1 MFRSYIDF
9 CGIHFCGGKVSPG
22 LILWSPDSLNYKLG
36 TTPTPLNRFILGHRS
51 QQMEPSFTEKPSL
64 KSEKMLFPVPLPLL
78 VSNTEKWQQPRSR
91 TPLDLNTPDTIFV
104 TIFHKGSFFRT
115 NVQIYET
122 WELGLACQ
130 GFYFCKVTGRVYFD
144 QLTSCHLNIEYCM
157 PLVEH
162 PSWKHFWRFALGLI
176 STALERVLPGPFH
189 FIAKKAFGLTLEAS
203 NRAMTIYFS
212 HNFQLQHCPIFDTIV
227 VICTLI
233 Q

>member
-1 MFRSYIDF
+1 MKRCYFRCCCHYCWCQILRNGNNREAERLLTWTLPTQYLSQFSTKGLFAGQYKYIKHGNLVWPARDF
-9 CGIHFCGGKVSPG
+9 NFV
-22 LILWSPDSLNYKLG
+22 
-36 TTPTPLNRFILGHRS
+36 
-51 QQMEPSFTEKPSL
+51 
-64 KSEKMLFPVPLPLL
+64 
-78 VSNTEKWQQPRSR
+78 KWQAQFNS
-91 TPLDLNTPDTIFV
+91 
-104 TIFHKGSFFRT
+104 
-115 NVQIYET
+115 
-122 WELGLACQ
+122 
-130 GFYFCKVTGRVYFD
+130 
-144 QLTSCHLNIEYCM
+144 TSCHLNIEYCM

-162 PSWKHFWRFALGLI
+162 PSWKQFWRFALGLI

>member
-1 MFRSYIDF
+1 MKRCYFRCRCHCWCQMLRNGNNQEAERLLTWTPRHNICHNFPQRVFFSGQMYKYMKHGSLVWPARDF
-9 CGIHFCGGKVSPG
+9 TFV
-22 LILWSPDSLNYKLG
+22 
-36 TTPTPLNRFILGHRS
+36 
-51 QQMEPSFTEKPSL
+51 
-64 KSEKMLFPVPLPLL
+64 
-78 VSNTEKWQQPRSR
+78 KWQAHC
-91 TPLDLNTPDTIFV
+91 T
-104 TIFHKGSFFRT
+104 
-115 NVQIYET
+115 
-122 WELGLACQ
+122 
-130 GFYFCKVTGRVYFD
+130 VYFD
-144 QLTSCHLNIEYCM
+144 QLTRCHLNIEYCM

-212 HNFQLQHCPIFDTIV
+212 HNLQLQHYPIFDTIV

>member
-1 MFRSYIDF
+1 
-9 CGIHFCGGKVSPG
+9 
-22 LILWSPDSLNYKLG
+22 
-36 TTPTPLNRFILGHRS
+36 
-51 QQMEPSFTEKPSL
+51 MEPSFTEKPCL
-64 KSEKMLFPVPLPLL
+64 KSEKRLFPVALPLLL

-91 TPLDLNTPDTIFV
+91 TPLDLNTPTQYLSQFSTKGLFAGQYKYIKHGNLVWPARDFTFV
-104 TIFHKGSFFRT
+104 KWQAHCT
-115 NVQIYET
+115 
-122 WELGLACQ
+122 
-130 GFYFCKVTGRVYFD
+130 VYFD
-144 QLTSCHLNIEYCM
+144 QLTRCHLNIEYCM

-212 HNFQLQHCPIFDTIV
+212 HNLQLQHCPIFDTIV